1 MASNEK
7 HIHLITGYLQGTLT
21 AEQREQFDRLAAS
34 GEIDLA
40 EVRELEAHFNGLE
53 RIPVP
58 QPDPA
63 MEQRFQAMLQREKE
77 ALGHEKG
84 VLREEKTVVQ
94 ADQENQDNETAG
106 RTSRLR
112 FLPGL
117 FTADGASRIRHLQS
131 AAAIAA
137 VFLAGL
143 LLGLLFADRG
153 TNDMQ
158 VRQLAAEVHD
168 LRETMMIS
176 LLDDVSASERLRA
189 VNISMDIAS
198 PQDRVIDA
206 LVQTLRHDPSVNVR
220 VAAVEAL
227 VRHGAHPAVRQELVR
242 AITRQPSPIVQI
254 ALADAMIAL
263 QEPGA
268 IREFQLLLEQDEVEE
283 PVRDKI
289 EQTMLVLL

>member
-1 MASNEK
+1 MKGNDK
-7 HIHLITGYLQGTLT
+7 YIDLITGHLQGTLT
-21 AEQREQFDRLAAS
+21 PEQREEFDRLTGS

-40 EVRELEAHFNGLE
+40 EVRSMETQFRELEDLPAPEPDSRMGE
-53 RIPVP
+53 R
-58 QPDPA
+58 
-63 MEQRFQAMLQREKE
+63 FHAMLRREREK
-77 ALGHEKG
+77 LP
-84 VLREEKTVVQ
+84 Q
-94 ADQENQDNETAG
+94 AK
-106 RTSRLR
+106 
-112 FLPGL
+112 P
-117 FTADGASRIRHLQS
+117 ASSHIPIYTLWQRRLQS

-143 LLGLLFADRG
+143 LIGLLFPGRG
-153 TNDMQ
+153 ANDVQ
-158 VRQLAAEVHD
+158 VQQLAAEVHD
-168 LRETMMIS
+168 LRETMLIS
-176 LLDDVSASERLRA
+176 LLDDASAAERLRA

-227 VRHGAHPAVRQELVR
+227 VMHGGRPAVRQELVR

-268 IREFQLLLEQDEVEE
+268 IREFQQLLEQDEVEE

-289 EQTMLVLL
+289 EQTMLALL